1 MIPLF
6 MPTSNNYPG
15 ERERCYSFPQG
26 KESRPFS
33 TKSVIMCMPIWS
45 APSRSFWCGCQ
56 YCGWFIGPH
65 VIGAGQSSKA
75 AASGSPWLP
84 RPAADISNSPS
95 QPEKINYLLTTH
107 LRCSRVRRVH
117 KKNKR
122 KPEHGVGTGQE
133 GQSRAPLGWAGDR
146 QARTRMRMRMRMKMR
161 TGLGPARLR
170 RIPASGALKWRRG
183 AGLSGAGPGEACQR
197 PGGPGSIAEREPLF
211 CRGAP
216 AERKP
221 KCKILL

>member
-1 MIPLF
+1 MIPPLI
-6 MPTSNNYPG
+6 TTQV
-15 ERERCYSFPQG
+15 REKDVTSFPQG
-26 KESRPFS
+26 KESWPFS
-33 TKSVIMCMPIWS
+33 TKSVIICMPVWS
-45 APSRSFWCGCQ
+45 ALSRSFWCGCQ

-95 QPEKINYLLTTH
+95 QPEKINYLLTAH

-117 KKNKR
+117 KKNKA
-122 KPEHGVGTGQE
+122 GAQGSGQDRR
-133 GQSRAPLGWAGDR
+133 GGQRQSRAPPGWASDR
-146 QARTRMRMRMRMKMR
+146 QARTRMRMRMRIRMRMR
-161 TGLGPARLR
+161 TGPGLARLR
-170 RIPASGALKWRRG
+170 RIPASGPLKWRRG

-216 AERKP
+216 GEHKP